1 MRNEIEVAKEVI
13 ISYLKTLDSDIA
25 KNELEKIENNDIE
38 TLFNHIKVLAETF
51 EIAQKNIEKEN

>member
-13 ISYLKTLDSDIA
+13 MSYLKTLDSDIA
-25 KNELEKIENNDIE
+25 KNELEKIKNNDIE

-51 EIAQKNIEKEN
+51 EIAQKNLEKEN